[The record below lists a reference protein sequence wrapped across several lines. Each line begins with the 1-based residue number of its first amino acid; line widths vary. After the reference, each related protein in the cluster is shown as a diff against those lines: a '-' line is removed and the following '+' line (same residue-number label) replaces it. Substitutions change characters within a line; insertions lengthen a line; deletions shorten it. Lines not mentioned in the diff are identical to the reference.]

1 MLRMLHG
8 PRQRGTAHDT
18 RKGHCTTTSWH
29 RAREA
34 DLHGGPRMHDRM
46 GDWMNRME
54 FLEPW
59 RRIYAGPRVRSAHP
73 VLHSRPAFACM
84 AGSSESCT
92 HSPEGNTPVAAV
104 AATGCAPRGSGWSR
118 GHDGSAAPSPLVW
131 AAAWDMPGRTGLV
144 RRSSPRASSRND
156 ALASTITLRRAL
168 LRGQFAHEAWGYTLY
183 SLYRTARGLRRW
195 PWLRGTSAWR
205 R

>member
-1 MLRMLHG
+1 MTALAVTVVAVTVAVTAASYLSSSAHRSQVTGHNAHATSALFFYRDTRRLIRRCANMLRMLHG

-73 VLHSRPAFACM
+73 VLHSRPAFA
-84 AGSSESCT
+84 AARPAARLGARDG
-92 HSPEGNTPVAAV
+92 PEDTM
-104 AATGCAPRGSGWSR
+104 TRHRQRG
-118 GHDGSAAPSPLVW
+118 P
-131 AAAWDMPGRTGLV
+131 
-144 RRSSPRASSRND
+144 
-156 ALASTITLRRAL
+156 
-168 LRGQFAHEAWGYTLY
+168 
-183 SLYRTARGLRRW
+183 
-195 PWLRGTSAWR
+195 
-205 R
+205 

>member
-1 MLRMLHG
+1 MRTDHRSQVTGHNAHATSALFFYRDTRRLIRRCANMLRMLHG

-118 GHDGSAAPSPLVW
+118 GHDDSAPPEGPV
-131 AAAWDMPGRTGLV
+131 AALHAEG
-144 RRSSPRASSRND
+144 
-156 ALASTITLRRAL
+156 
-168 LRGQFAHEAWGYTLY
+168 
-183 SLYRTARGLRRW
+183 
-195 PWLRGTSAWR
+195 
-205 R
+205 